1 MTRPRS
7 VPPWLETLALVGIGG
22 FAGANLRYAVSLLVS
37 DLAATLA
44 VNAAGSLALGF
55 LVYVAAGT
63 DPLNERARTVL
74 TTGFLSSLTTYSTF
88 AVQTAGVSPPLLVAN
103 VAANY
108 LLGFAGVVLGRALA
122 LRYGGG
128 D

>member
-1 MTRPRS
+1 MTRPRTA
-7 VPPWLETLALVGIGG
+7 PGWLETFALVAVGG
-22 FAGANLRYAVSLLVS
+22 FAGANLRYGVSLLVS

-63 DPLNERARTVL
+63 DPLSERARTVL
-74 TTGFLSSLTTYSTF
+74 TTGFLSSVTTYSTF
-88 AVQTAGVSPPLLVAN
+88 AVQTAGVSPVMMVAN

-128 D
+128 R